1 MGRLEKGLD
10 NRIGE
15 IVSAV
20 EEAGIKEDTVFM
32 ILGDH
37 GQKSIHKKV
46 YLNTLFR
53 KKGLIYEEKGQLIWR
68 AFVQGAGGS
77 AGILKVYSLR
87 TGSLTKSDNINESH
101 PVNKSRRGSSHSC
114 MPESYKDKHYAE
126 NQYNFIIR

>member
-32 ILGDH
+32 VLGDH

-46 YLNTLFR
+46 YLNTLFQ
-53 KKGLIYEEKGQLIWR
+53 KKVLFMK
-68 AFVQGAGGS
+68 
-77 AGILKVYSLR
+77 K
-87 TGSLTKSDNINESH
+87 KDN
-101 PVNKSRRGSSHSC
+101 
-114 MPESYKDKHYAE
+114 
-126 NQYNFIIR
+126 